1 MHGGTISYAF
11 YLFHQPLIHAL
22 QASFGG
28 GMGAWAAGVAMTLFI
43 VLGVASGA
51 HHVIEAPAQRWLRQR
66 LSTPRADTIGSR
78 PGKA

>member
-1 MHGGTISYAF
+1 MPGPATVTPPYGVTRKVT
-11 YLFHQPLIHAL
+11 
-22 QASFGG
+22 GG

-66 LSTPRADTIGSR
+66 LSTPRADTIGPR